1 MSSVAQVIKNHELK
15 LNPYL
20 ICPGN
25 RKANMKALAEMS
37 VDELKHYVSTV
48 ELSVEAAPL
57 REQEA
62 TVVRHS
68 KLSRQVV
75 DTTASISASIV
86 GNTVVTFLGSLP
98 RQARE
103 DVENSV
109 EFSRLAAN
117 AAVKESGEE
126 WVHHFLDTFAKI
138 GWTYASDF
146 RSTSKLADR
155 QLTMDKVALD
165 LLAKLAGA
173 FTGTGFA
180 QTVISQAVTSTFEA
194 LKSQKGPFSLFKE
207 KTASGNSSGFQA
219 VVCEQDKDGL
229 VQIKIGC
236 VRCKADMNHTKV
248 LFWDWSRSSVE
259 TVTASAGLSLAIRFD
274 NLRDLIRQ
282 RLLATSGQNYV
293 TTVKLA
299 DR

>member
-117 AAVKESGEE
+117 AAVKDSGEE

>member
-68 KLSRQVV
+68 KLSGPVV
-75 DTTASISASIV
+75 DTTAPISASIS

-117 AAVKESGEE
+117 AAVKDSGEE
-126 WVHHFLDTFAKI
+126 WVHHFLDTFARI

-173 FTGTGFA
+173 FTGTGLA
-180 QTVISQAVTSTFEA
+180 QTVVLEAVTSTFEA
-194 LKSQKGPFSLFKE
+194 LKKQKGPFALFKE

-259 TVTASAGLSLAIRFD
+259 TVTAHAGLSLAIRFD
-274 NLRDLIRQ
+274 AVRDIIRQ
-282 RLLATSGQNYV
+282 RLLATSGQNFAA
-293 TTVKLA
+293 TIKLE